1 MKRYLSIL
9 AISITLILCLVFP
22 ADATFTT
29 GTGKHTFK
37 IENFRVTP
45 QTQLQAFLI
54 GFGIDNQSALNIK
67 LTQATETVT
76 DEKPEMN
83 FIIPSYEGIN
93 DPRYK
98 FSLRGP
104 IVDFNYQYIPRHPF
118 FVTPNSLNA
127 LQIGLKNYTGKVYD
141 TNTSIEDNPIIQT
154 VNKTYLNFGLLSR
167 SRWDNYN
174 LFSDFKFS
182 YDTQEAGGWLFNTQ
196 IGLEYKLREN
206 IRLQGSY
213 RAIAS
218 SAASEQGSSLGVR
231 IHY

>member
-9 AISITLILCLVFP
+9 AISITLILCLAFP

-37 IENFRVTP
+37 IESFRVTP
-45 QTQLQAFLI
+45 QIQLQAFLI
-54 GFGIDNQSALNIK
+54 GFGIDNQSAFNIK
-67 LTQATETVT
+67 LTQATDTAD

-93 DPRYK
+93 DPKYE

-104 IVDFNYQYIPRHPF
+104 IVDFNYQYIPKHPF
-118 FVTPNSLNA
+118 FVTSNSLNA
-127 LQIGLKNYTGKVYD
+127 LQVGLKNYTGKVYD
-141 TNTSIEDNPIIQT
+141 ISVEDNPVIQT
-154 VNKTYLNFGLLSR
+154 VDKTYLNFGLLSR

-174 LFSDFKFS
+174 LFSDFKFA
-182 YDTQEAGGWLFNTQ
+182 YDIQEIGGWLFNSQ

-218 SAASEQGSSLGVR
+218 SADSQQGSSLGVR